1 MGTKRDVP
9 EWAMNFRI
17 FCIKKGLKT
26 SEVAS
31 KIGMSS
37 ASVSRYFKG
46 DKRPKTVTCKN
57 IQNAIGFDMLKEIYL
72 SDRKEIE
79 GWEDETNT
87 SEI

>member
-17 FCIKKGLKT
+17 FCIKKGLSTK
-26 SEVAS
+26 EVAS
-31 KIGMSS
+31 LIGMSS
-37 ASVSRYFKG
+37 ASVLRYFNG

-57 IQNAIGFDMLKEIYL
+57 IQNALGFDMLKEIYL

-79 GWEDETNT
+79 GVEYETNE
-87 SEI
+87 SDI